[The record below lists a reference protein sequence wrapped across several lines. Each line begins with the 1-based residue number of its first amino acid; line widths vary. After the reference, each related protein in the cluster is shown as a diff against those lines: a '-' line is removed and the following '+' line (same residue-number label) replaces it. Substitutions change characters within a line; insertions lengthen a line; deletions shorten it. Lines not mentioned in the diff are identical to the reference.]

1 MELGYNISLVTV
13 DKALVTKVLTVSPRF
28 VILNQTD
35 YLIEVIQDGHLEGT
49 KISSKERMPFCWRS

>member
-35 YLIEVIQDGHLEGT
+35 YLIEVI
-49 KISSKERMPFCWRS
+49 